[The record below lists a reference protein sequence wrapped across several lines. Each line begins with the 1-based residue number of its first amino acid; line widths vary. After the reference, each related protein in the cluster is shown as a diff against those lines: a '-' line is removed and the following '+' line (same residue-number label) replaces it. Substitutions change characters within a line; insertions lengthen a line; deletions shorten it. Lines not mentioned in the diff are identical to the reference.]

1 MFEKFTSLHS
11 RDFQQ
16 RYHNTYGFYVNKK
29 TSSTVLVKLIDIGR
43 SVVLFNDKDGMEY
56 RLRADAEEDI
66 GFSFIPPKSGW
77 HNTSL
82 GGVLVRRVP
91 ARQWSRGICSKNT
104 SIGTPLMHRYDV
116 DFDMLAKIFV
126 EKTAFDKALAA
137 FQKKS
142 SENNSFLA
150 LSEQFSISY
159 ASKKL
164 YCFDIVIGEWEE
176 VEGIHKVKLEVRELW
191 QQEVRDAFSRR
202 SMKVELV

>member
-16 RYHNTYGFYVNKK
+16 RYHNTYGFYVNRK
-29 TSSTVLVKLIDIGR
+29 TNSTVLVKLVDVGR
-43 SVVLFNDKDGMEY
+43 SVVLFNDKEGLEY
-56 RLRADAEEDI
+56 RLNADAEGEI
-66 GFSFIPPKSGW
+66 GFSFIPPKAGW
-77 HNTSL
+77 HNTVL

-116 DFDMLAKIFV
+116 DFDMLTKIFV
-126 EKTAFDKALAA
+126 DKTAFDSALAA
-137 FQKKS
+137 FQKS
-142 SENNSFLA
+142 SSGHNTFLA
-150 LSEQFSISY
+150 LSEQFSISH

-164 YCFDIVIGEWEE
+164 YCFDIAIGEWTK
-176 VEGIHKVKLEVRELW
+176 EGDTYKVKLDVRELW